1 MIFKENDKVRIIGK
15 STGCPLSECDIQI
28 GDTGYIGGQ
37 NSYKEW
43 KVYKNNNFNEVYWF
57 FETDDL
63 VLIEKEKFK
72 EGDRVKVLGK
82 NMGVPLGKKVFIGDY
97 LYVKYIF
104 DGNKVRCVKNKGDY
118 NPFWD
123 FLESD
128 LTLVEQEEII
138 YESLNPFYP
147 IYLLNSMIPSLD
159 EKKAFLGKM
168 IDWEHDLEDYI
179 KIDFA
184 FINYFTQHSCFE
196 EWLIKEGFIRKIVK
210 EVFEPFTIEIPI
222 NSNEDY
228 ENLYHRLNA
237 GKTVFEKGEY
247 NSYYLEHIKGGEENC
262 WKLVA
267 NYVKQG
273 RKGKKGN

>member
-1 MIFKENDKVRIIGK
+1 MTFKEYDKVEILGK

-28 GDTGYIGGQ
+28 GDIGYIGGQ
-37 NSYKEW
+37 NSDKEW
-43 KVYKNNNFNEVYWF
+43 KVYKNNNFNEAYWF

-63 VLIEKEKFK
+63 VLVSEFREN
-72 EGDRVKVLGK
+72 DRVKVLEK
-82 NMGVPLGKKVFIGDY
+82 SIGVPLGKKVFIGDY
-97 LYVKYIF
+97 LYVKYTF
-104 DGNKVRCVKNKGDY
+104 NKNQVRCVKNIGDY
-118 NPFWD
+118 NPYWD

-128 LTLVEQEEII
+128 LTLVEQKEIM

-147 IYLLNSMIPSLD
+147 MHLLNSGVPSLD

-168 IDWEHDLEDYI
+168 YDWGHDLEDYI
-179 KIDFA
+179 EITKD

-196 EWLIKEGFIRKIVK
+196 RWLIEEGYIRKIVK
-210 EVFEPFTIEIPI
+210 EVFEPFVIEIPI
-222 NSNEDY
+222 NCNEDY

-237 GKTVFEKGEY
+237 GKTVFEQGGY

-267 NYVKQG
+267 NYAKQG